1 MLHPIARYP
10 LLGSRPTN
18 SSTAEKQEIPMTIRT
33 NAPTRNRR
41 HLSPRLLALLAAI
54 AIVLSTALGPA
65 DASAGRHQGDPGRMI
80 ISGSR

>member
-1 MLHPIARYP
+1 MTTQ
-10 LLGSRPTN
+10 TN
-18 SSTAEKQEIPMTIRT
+18 GATLT
-33 NAPTRNRR
+33 RR

-54 AIVLSTALGPA
+54 AIALSTALGPA